1 MAADP
6 APVPCCLLG
15 LGGAADAE
23 HEGAEMVGLPAL
35 VREIQRIDTIQLYAE
50 ATLQLEA
57 LVGNLEDVTFSIVR
71 HASKLSL
78 PSILWKSNEHL
89 EDASDVV
96 ICRL

>member
-1 MAADP
+1 
-6 APVPCCLLG
+6 
-15 LGGAADAE
+15 
-23 HEGAEMVGLPAL
+23 MVGLPAL

-78 PSILWKSNEHL
+78 PSILWKSNERLVHL
-89 EDASDVV
+89 CHQEAGASGGCQRCGD
-96 ICRL
+96 L